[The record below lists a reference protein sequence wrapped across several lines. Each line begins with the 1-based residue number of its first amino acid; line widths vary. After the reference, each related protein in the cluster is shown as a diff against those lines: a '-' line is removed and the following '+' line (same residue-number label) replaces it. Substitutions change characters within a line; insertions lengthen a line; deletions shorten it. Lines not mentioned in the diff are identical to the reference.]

1 MTTKSHHTSSPG
13 RSRPKLDMRLSGSA
27 IIDETLHEMVDF
39 ILRDY
44 IHSWYDY
51 VSEDDEFIHELR
63 KALQEILVNLSSRYC
78 LFIGSYNL
86 KL

>member
-1 MTTKSHHTSSPG
+1 MSKSSAPSYPSRHP
-13 RSRPKLDMRLSGSA
+13 RPKLDMRLSGSA

-39 ILRDY
+39 VLRDY

-63 KALQEILVNLSSRYC
+63 KALQEVLVSVSSR
-78 LFIGSYNL
+78 
-86 KL
+86 

>member
-1 MTTKSHHTSSPG
+1 MTIKSHHTSSPR
-13 RSRPKLDMRLSGSA
+13 RSRPKVDMRLSGSA

-63 KALQEILVNLSSRYC
+63 KALQEILVNLSSRYV
-78 LFIGSYNL
+78 FFY
-86 KL
+86 